1 MDRYETVEL
10 NNYGKSIIGKMVTH
24 PRFGKGKV
32 IDFNNSDNPTISVQF
47 EDKTR
52 ILAFDTRTRELMN
65 LITENEKKRTKQ
77 TIKKSGQLYLAN
89 WEEEDMAESLLAHLY
104 TRISGSQEDVA
115 TVSLKYIIDSSPALN
130 AAYNKL
136 LSDSLKIQIPSDV
149 RYKDQSIGENMER
162 PDMSGTDS
170 EGNEIILCEMKFYAG
185 LTENQPNGYL
195 KRLIDEGGKALVFVC
210 PKARRVS
217 LWSKVKD
224 LCIANKRVLADEDGY
239 RITVDGI
246 AMAIITWTEIIDTL
260 RLTASSVAVTALPDI
275 AQLAGFCNM
284 MDQDAFIPLASDEL
298 GPETPRREN
307 RYYYIVDA
315 VIDRLLTMQE
325 LEPSIK
331 GVRATAV
338 WDRYERA
345 IKICGYWITV
355 KYDRTFWSK
364 SVAEAPFWIR
374 LNDSEWKQT
383 ETMKQFFNSIDPSEK
398 HSNGGITFIAL
409 HPLTDV
415 PLYDIVEDMV
425 QKIIKFTKTIED
437 YHG

>member
-32 IDFNNSDNPTISVQF
+32 IEFENSGSPTITVQF
-47 EDKTR
+47 DDKTR
-52 ILAFDTRTRELMN
+52 LLAFDVRTRALMD

-77 TIKKSGQLYLAN
+77 TIKKAGNVYLAD

-136 LSDSLKIQIPSDV
+136 LSDSLKIEIPSDV
-149 RYKDQSIGENMER
+149 SYKDQSVGANMER
-162 PDMSGTDS
+162 PDMSGTDLD
-170 EGNEIILCEMKFYAG
+170 GKEIILCEMKFYAG
-185 LTENQPNGYL
+185 LTDNQPNGYI
-195 KRLIDEGGKALVFVC
+195 KRLMEENGKALVFVC

-217 LWSKVKD
+217 LWSKVKE
-224 LCIANKRVLADEDGY
+224 LCIADNRVLSNEDGY
-239 RITVDGI
+239 RVTVDGI

-260 RLTASSVAVTALPDI
+260 RLAASSVAVTALPDI

-307 RYYYIVDA
+307 RYYHIVDA
-315 VIDRLLTMQE
+315 VIDRLMTMKK
-325 LEPSIK
+325 LDPSVK
-331 GVRATAV
+331 GVRATSV
-338 WDRYERA
+338 WNRYERA
-345 IKICGYWITV
+345 INICGYWITV
-355 KYDRTFWSK
+355 KYDRAFWSK
-364 SVAEAPFWIR
+364 SVAEAPFWLRIS
-374 LNDSEWKQT
+374 DSDWKQT
-383 ETMKQFFNSIDPSEK
+383 DEINHLLDTVVSSEK
-398 HSNGGITFIAL
+398 ESDGSNTYIAL

-415 PLYDIVEDMV
+415 PLDDIAEDIVR
-425 QKIIKFTKTIED
+425 KIINFIESIED

>member
-1 MDRYETVEL
+1 MDNYEAVEL
-10 NNYGKSIIGKMVTH
+10 DNLGKSIIGKMVVH
-24 PRFGKGKV
+24 PRFGTGKV
-32 IDFNNSDNPTISVQF
+32 LEFEDTKNPTITVQF

-52 ILAFDTRTRELMN
+52 LLSFDGRTRALLN
-65 LITENEKKRTKQ
+65 LITENEKKRNNQ
-77 TIKKSGQLYLAN
+77 TIKKSGQLYLAD

-136 LSDSLKIQIPSDV
+136 LSDALKIEIPSDV
-149 RYKDQSIGENMER
+149 RYKDQSVGENMER

-170 EGNEIILCEMKFYAG
+170 AGNEIVLCEMKFYAG

-224 LCIANKRVLADEDGY
+224 LCLANKRVIADEDGY
-239 RITVDGI
+239 RVTVDGI

-260 RLTASSVAVTALPDI
+260 RLAASSVAVTALPDI
-275 AQLAGFCNM
+275 AQLSGFCNM

-307 RYYYIVDA
+307 RYYHIVDA

-345 IKICGYWITV
+345 IKIRGYWITV

-364 SVAEAPFWIR
+364 SAAEAPFWLR
-374 LNDSEWKQT
+374 LSDSDWKQT
-383 ETMKQFFNSIDPSEK
+383 ETIKQFYDSVEPSEI
-398 HSNGGITFIAL
+398 HSNGSITFIAL

-415 PLYDIVEDMV
+415 PLDDIAEDMV
-425 QKIIKFTKTIED
+425 KKIIKYIMTIEE
-437 YHG
+437 YHD